1 MMDNAQLTT
10 IRDAVA
16 ARLAVVADH
25 ELRNADPAA
34 HLEKLKQAAGK
45 LDALTLN
52 LPKDCDP
59 MLRHYLERQSYVKAV
74 AWLDERLTK

>member
-1 MMDNAQLTT
+1 MDTAQLTA

-25 ELRNADPAA
+25 ELRNADPAG
-34 HLEKLKQAAGK
+34 HLEKLKQAAGR
-45 LDALTLN
+45 LDELASN

-74 AWLDERLTK
+74 AWLDERLAG

>member
-1 MMDNAQLTT
+1 MDTAQLTA

-25 ELRNADPAA
+25 DLRDADPAA
-34 HLEKLKQAAGK
+34 HLEKLKQAAGR
-45 LDALTLN
+45 LDALTTD
-52 LPKDCDP
+52 LPRDCDP

-74 AWLDERLTK
+74 AWLDERLAG

>member
-1 MMDNAQLTT
+1 MTNSELAAL
-10 IRDAVA
+10 RDAVA

-25 ELRNADPAA
+25 DFRDADPAA
-34 HLEKLKQAAGK
+34 HLEHLKLAASR
-45 LDALTLN
+45 LDALAAN

-74 AWLDERLTK
+74 AWLDERLAR